1 MVWQEVLQ
9 QYYKEIERV
18 NRDINHDKVLGAID
32 ILYEA
37 WKAGKTVFSM
47 GNGGSASTASHFASD
62 LAKFTIVPGKPRF
75 KVSCLNDNVPLVS
88 AWTNDAGFG
97 SIFVGQL
104 EPWLQ
109 KDDVIVGFS
118 VHGGSGLGDAG
129 PWSQNLVQAMDLAK
143 NRGAKIIG
151 LSGFD
156 GGAMEAM
163 ADVSLVVPVDSE
175 PIATPL
181 IESYHVVLH
190 HLICLGLKERIGSLV
205 DG

>member
-1 MVWQEVLQ
+1 MAWQDVLG
-9 QYYKEIERV
+9 QYYTEIERV
-18 NRDINHDKVLGAID
+18 NREINQTSVLKAID

-37 WKAGKTVFSM
+37 WESGKTVFSM

-62 LAKFTIVPGKPRF
+62 LAKFTLVPGQRGF
-75 KVSCLNDNVPLVS
+75 KVSCLNDNIPLVS
-88 AWTNDAGFG
+88 AWTNDSGFG

-104 EPWLQ
+104 EPWLE

-156 GGAMEAM
+156 GGAMGEM
-163 ADVSLVVPVDSE
+163 ADVSLVVPVHSE
-175 PIATPL
+175 PLATPL

-190 HLICLGLKERIGSLV
+190 HLICLGIKERIGSLV
-205 DG
+205 NG

>member
-205 DG
+205 NG

>member
-1 MVWQEVLQ
+1 VVWQEVLQ